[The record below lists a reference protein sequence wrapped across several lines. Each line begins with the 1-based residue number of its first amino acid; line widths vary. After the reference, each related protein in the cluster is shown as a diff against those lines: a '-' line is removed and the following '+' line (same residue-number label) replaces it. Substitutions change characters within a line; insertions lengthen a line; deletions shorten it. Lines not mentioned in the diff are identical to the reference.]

1 MWFIVCLLIYE
12 FLFVGFD
19 IFISFSVVVV
29 CLFNSGINLVFDIIG
44 VRVGSN

>member
-1 MWFIVCLLIYE
+1 MRFLVCLLVYE

-19 IFISFSVVVV
+19 SFLSFSVVVV